1 MSIGICYLLLQ
12 ILKIYKRNIAYDGDN
27 KTKTISSNIPFP
39 EYLNEKGILTGIKVD
54 TGAKELAGSNNEE
67 NNRGIR

>member
-1 MSIGICYLLLQ
+1 MNIEICYLLQ
-12 ILKIYKRNIAYDGDN
+12 MILKNMYGIIMYDETIRQ
-27 KTKTISSNIPFP
+27 KTTSSNQPFP
-39 EYLNEKGILTGIKVD
+39 EYLNEKGVLTGIKVD